1 MSETKKPRV
10 YAFDFDGVI
19 AEYEGWKGDDVQ
31 GQPREAVV
39 RAIRLLKSAGNT
51 IIIHS
56 TRGDEMLKAYCLKH
70 DIPFD
75 YINENPLITG
85 VNQGKPMATA
95 YVDDRAV
102 CYKGQTA
109 EELVEELTH
118 FEPFWK

>member
-19 AEYEGWKGDDVQ
+19 AQYEGWKGDDVQ
-31 GQPREAVV
+31 GKPREAVV
-39 RAIRLLKSAGNT
+39 DAIRLLKKQGNT

-56 TRGDEMLKAYCLKH
+56 TRGDEMLRQYCVAH
-70 DIPFD
+70 EIPFD
-75 YINENPLITG
+75 YINENPLIEG

-118 FEPFWK
+118 FEPYWK